1 MAAAHELAGQISEN
15 SPLVLEGVKRV
26 LQANRGRTVED
37 ALDYVAQWN
46 SAYLLSNDLFE
57 ATAAFAE
64 KRKPKFTG
72 E

>member
-1 MAAAHELAGQISEN
+1 LAATQELAGQIAEN

-26 LQANRGRTVED
+26 LQANRGRSVDE

-57 ATAAFAE
+57 ATSAFVE
-64 KRKPKFTG
+64 KRKPEFTG